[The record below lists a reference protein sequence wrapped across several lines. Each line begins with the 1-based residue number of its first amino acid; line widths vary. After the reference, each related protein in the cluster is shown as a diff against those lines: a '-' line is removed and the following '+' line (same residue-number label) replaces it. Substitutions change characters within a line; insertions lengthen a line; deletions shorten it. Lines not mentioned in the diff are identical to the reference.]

1 MVDLHNGMD
10 TYRWGINNIA
20 ISLRPSLAVAT
31 QLGHLKDG
39 VFGGVLEQ
47 SGEPWLSWLGLMDI
61 SGRYGL

>member
-39 VFGGVLEQ
+39 VFRGGFGARWGALAKLVGT
-47 SGEPWLSWLGLMDI
+47 SGYFW
-61 SGRYGL
+61 